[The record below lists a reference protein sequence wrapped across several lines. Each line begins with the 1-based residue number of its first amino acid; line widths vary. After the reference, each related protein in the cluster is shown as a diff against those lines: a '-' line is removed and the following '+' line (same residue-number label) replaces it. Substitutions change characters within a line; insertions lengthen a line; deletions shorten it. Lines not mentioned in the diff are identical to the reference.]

1 MNWDPEKLRDDFLV
15 VAKLGGIEI
24 HRDAICIDEIPRN
37 KHEQLKELPKGKT
50 AVYVFSYKK
59 RVLKVGRV
67 GPRSQARYMSQHYNP
82 CSSRSNLAK
91 SLLKNENAARDHC
104 LTRENVGEWIRE
116 KTDRVNFI
124 LDVDVD
130 KRTSKLLEAFA
141 QCRLK
146 PVFEGPNQSK
156 QQIE

>member
-1 MNWDPEKLRDDFLV
+1 MNWDPEQLREDFLV
-15 VAKLGGIEI
+15 VAKLGDIKIQREDI
-24 HRDAICIDEIPRN
+24 YIN
-37 KHEQLKELPKGKT
+37 KILKGQHEKLRELPKGKT

-59 RVLKVGRV
+59 HVLKVGRV
-67 GPRSQARYMSQHYNP
+67 GPRSQARYMSQHYKP

-91 SLLKNENAARDHC
+91 SLLKNENATRDHC
-104 LTRENVGEWIRE
+104 LTIENVGGWIRK

-124 LDVDVD
+124 FDVNVD
-130 KRTSKLLEAFA
+130 KRAPKLLEAFA
-141 QCRLK
+141 QCRLE